1 VPDRLVRQPRID
13 RIHLATLDPAPAHP
27 RVGDGPIE
35 VFGYVVHHPDGPVV
49 FDTGIGSDV
58 PRIADRLLH
67 FTDIVDALNDVG
79 VDERDVAA
87 VVQNARFEGTPV
99 YVQRD
104 ELTAAQTPG
113 FTVAEWAAI
122 PPGDQ
127 RVLDGDASIAT
138 GLLLA
143 ATPGHTPGHQS
154 LIVSSDDAVVI
165 VAGQCGYCAA
175 EFAAGV
181 FPASE
186 LHDPSWQDEANRSL
200 DRLRSLHPA
209 TVYFGHD
216 AATYETTANTP

>member
-1 VPDRLVRQPRID
+1 
-13 RIHLATLDPAPAHP
+13 
-27 RVGDGPIE
+27 
-35 VFGYVVHHPDGPVV
+35 VHHPDGPVV

-67 FTDIVDALNDVG
+67 FTDIVEALNDVG

-87 VVQNARFEGTPV
+87 VVNCHLHFDHCGQNARFEGTPV

-104 ELTAAQTPG
+104 ELTAAETPG
-113 FTVAEWAAI
+113 FTIAEWAAI

-127 RVLDGDASIAT
+127 RVLDGDASLAA

-175 EFAAGV
+175 EFATGV
-181 FPASE
+181 FPESE
-186 LHDPSWQDEANRSL
+186 LHDPSRQDEANRSL

-216 AATYETTANTP
+216 AATYETSAGASR